1 MEIFDFSNCEYSNR
15 NGSYGGV
22 AGDKDGIVFCGEAW
36 IAKYPKPNEG
46 MTKSD
51 KLSKTTQ
58 TPLSEYIGSHIY
70 EILGYPVHRTLL
82 GIRNDYLVVACKDF
96 CDKNTRLLEMRTL
109 KNIHISE
116 MNQEYNANL
125 HETDDNHLINLK
137 ELFVHFELNPEIS
150 KIRGI
155 AERFWNQVVIDGLIG
170 NNDRNNG
177 NWGILSCG
185 EKRELAPIF
194 DNGAAFYPKK
204 STLAIEQILK
214 LPEADQS
221 RNNANV
227 QQPFTIDGEHHL
239 NYKTMLDLTDSE
251 IPEVQVKLL
260 HDAIIR
266 NTELVENRMV
276 EIIEF
281 VKSIP
286 TKYSGY
292 EIISEPRREY
302 YLKSF
307 ITRFEDVLKKRF
319 IEVALK
325 GY

>member
-1 MEIFDFSNCEYSNR
+1 MEILDLSNAEYSNR
-15 NGSYGGV
+15 NGSYGGA
-22 AGDKDGIVFCGEAW
+22 AGDKDGIVINGEPW
-36 IAKYPKPNEG
+36 IAKYPKSNEG
-46 MTKSD
+46 MARND
-51 KLSKTTQ
+51 KLSKTSQ

-70 EILGYPVHRTLL
+70 EILGYPVHKTVL
-82 GIRNDYLVVACKDF
+82 GIRKNFLVVACKDF
-96 CDKNTRLLEMRTL
+96 CDEKTRLLEMRTL

-116 MNQEYNANL
+116 MNQQFNIDL
-125 HETDDNHLINLK
+125 HETDDDHLVNLN

-150 KIRGI
+150 KINGV

-185 EKRELAPIF
+185 DKRELAPIF
-194 DNGAAFYPKK
+194 DNGASFYPKK

-239 NYKTMLDLTDSE
+239 NYRSILALTDAE
-251 IPEVQVKLL
+251 IPAAQVKLL
-260 HDAIIR
+260 HNAIIK
-266 NTELVENRMV
+266 NINLVENKLD
-276 EIIEF
+276 EIINF
-281 VKSIP
+281 IKSIP
-286 TKYSGY
+286 NSYSGY

-307 ITRFEDVLKKRF
+307 ITRFEDVLKKRKME
-319 IEVALK
+319 IM
-325 GY
+325 